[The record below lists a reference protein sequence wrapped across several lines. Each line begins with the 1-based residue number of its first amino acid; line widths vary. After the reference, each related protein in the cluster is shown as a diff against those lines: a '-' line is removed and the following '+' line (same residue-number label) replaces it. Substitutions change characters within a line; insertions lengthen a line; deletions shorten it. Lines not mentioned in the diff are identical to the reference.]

1 GCDMI
6 FPNRLHPA
14 QERRSHVRKR
24 ALVVDGDVLTRI
36 ETRLLLELQGYQV
49 EEVSDGMEAIDLMDL
64 DSPTL
69 DLVVLDRDMP
79 LLDGMETLQALRA
92 LQTEL
97 GAIVCLGEKE
107 AEHEDIL
114 QDRIV
119 FARKPLGM
127 QALVECL
134 DRLHGAKG
142 RMLDHGHLS
151 QSHKVRISGHLP
163 HYPPR

>member
-1 GCDMI
+1 MT

-14 QERRSHVRKR
+14 QERRSRVRKR
-24 ALVVDGDVLTRI
+24 VLVVDGDVLTRI
-36 ETRLLLELQGYQV
+36 ETRLLLELRGYQV

-92 LQTEL
+92 LQPEL
-97 GAIVCLGEKE
+97 RAIVCLGEGE
-107 AEHEDIL
+107 ALLEDTL

-119 FARKPLGM
+119 FARKPLTM
-127 QALVECL
+127 QCLAECL
-134 DRLHGAKG
+134 DKLYGAQPHV
-142 RMLDHGHLS
+142 LDHGHLS
-151 QSHKVRISGHLP
+151 QSHRVKLAGHIP